1 MEILPSAFLDPLTVT
16 NEPCKLHLVCTGAAF
31 WGPTVL
37 RVKAERGQLRRR
49 EGVKKLKEAQCLQK
63 APVGSS
69 TEADPARSRGVPEPW
84 RSLNNLCI
92 NRTAVSKIHTVMC
105 VAMQPHLKLQ
115 GIRLYRS
122 SGETEMISSL
132 TSDPTKAEVP

>member
-1 MEILPSAFLDPLTVT
+1 MEILPSASLDPLTVT
-16 NEPCKLHLVCTGAAF
+16 NEPCKLHRRHH
-31 WGPTVL
+31 GPHYTWSV
-37 RVKAERGQLRRR
+37 
-49 EGVKKLKEAQCLQK
+49 
-63 APVGSS
+63 PV
-69 TEADPARSRGVPEPW
+69 PW

-92 NRTAVSKIHTVMC
+92 NRTAMSKIHTVMC
-105 VAMQPHLKLQ
+105 AAMQPHLKLQ

>member
-1 MEILPSAFLDPLTVT
+1 MQPTSYTGIDRPESQSR
-16 NEPCKLHLVCTGAAF
+16 EGAAS
-31 WGPTVL
+31 
-37 RVKAERGQLRRR
+37 E
-49 EGVKKLKEAQCLQK
+49 EGGCKKLKEAQCLQK

-92 NRTAVSKIHTVMC
+92 NRTAMSKIHTVMC

-122 SGETEMISSL
+122 AGETEMIKDDIWDLGGPPQGSGFWVPPQIIW
-132 TSDPTKAEVP
+132 DPKPKPR

>member
-1 MEILPSAFLDPLTVT
+1 MEILPSASLDPLTVT
-16 NEPCKLHLVCTGAAF
+16 NEPY
-31 WGPTVL
+31 
-37 RVKAERGQLRRR
+37 R
-49 EGVKKLKEAQCLQK
+49 
-63 APVGSS
+63 

-84 RSLNNLCI
+84 WSLNNLCI
-92 NRTAVSKIHTVMC
+92 NRTAMSKIHTVMC

-122 SGETEMISSL
+122 SGETEMISLL

>member
-1 MEILPSAFLDPLTVT
+1 MNLANYTADTMARTTPGLYRYCLWGANRPESQSR
-16 NEPCKLHLVCTGAAF
+16 EGAAS
-31 WGPTVL
+31 
-37 RVKAERGQLRRR
+37 E
-49 EGVKKLKEAQCLQK
+49 EGGCKKLKEAQCLQK
-63 APVGSS
+63 TPVGSS

-92 NRTAVSKIHTVMC
+92 NRTAMSKIHTVMC

-122 SGETEMISSL
+122 AGETEMISLL